1 VYIAGG
7 IMPRIIS
14 RVQKTNGLKKGF
26 VNRSGRDTFH
36 GILKKIPLF
45 VITNT
50 KVGIL
55 GSREYALRLAEQ

>member
-7 IMPRIIS
+7 IMPRVIS
-14 RVQKTNGLKKGF
+14 RVQKTDGLRKGF
-26 VNRSGRDTFH
+26 TNKSGRDTFH

>member
-1 VYIAGG
+1 
-7 IMPRIIS
+7 MPRIIS